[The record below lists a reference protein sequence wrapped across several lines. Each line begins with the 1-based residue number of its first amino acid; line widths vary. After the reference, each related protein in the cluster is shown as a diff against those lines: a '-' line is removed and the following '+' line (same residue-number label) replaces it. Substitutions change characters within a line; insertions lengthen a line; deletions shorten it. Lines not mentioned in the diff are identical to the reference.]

1 MTVPKIM
8 TYKRLQETLADLRDQ
23 LAIWE
28 YLHDHVA
35 DVFVSKDNRPPK
47 KSLRADDSIRK
58 ISEAAFEEVM
68 EAIGTG
74 PIKELQGK
82 IAALEEQAMII
93 DVENTEE
100 EEEQD
105 GL

>member
-1 MTVPKIM
+1 MSVPRIM
-8 TYKRLQETLADLRDQ
+8 TYKRLQETLAGLRDQ
-23 LAIWE
+23 LAVWE
-28 YLHDHVA
+28 YLHAHIE

-47 KSLRADDSIRK
+47 KSLCPDDSVRK
-58 ISEAAFEEVM
+58 IKETQFEEVL

-74 PIKELQGK
+74 PVKELQEK